1 MKKYMT
7 YGGRSFA
14 AGGAMP
20 MEQLTEFNE
29 GGRHEE
35 NSLGGI
41 PQGMNP
47 DGQMNLVEEGETK
60 FDAENYIYSDT
71 LKVDKELAEAFNL
84 SPKMVGK
91 TFADASKMAGR
102 KKSKREGDAI
112 EEAAN
117 TLDLENL
124 MDAQEAFKQA
134 RIEEKLQEIA
144 ELDPN
149 ALPALMGQGQP
160 QGGPQGDPAMG
171 GEMQEAPMDEQA
183 MMEQQMMAEQQ
194 GGGGQPSPE
203 EMAMM
208 EQQQNQMMGQQ
219 EGMMRSGGK
228 LPKEVLKARVQSHM
242 SPAQANAY
250 IKSYAGGGYMNRSMR
265 LGGPGDKK
273 NEESSRDN
281 YGDSASTRKYSK
293 DPQDD
298 NYKPIDKF
306 GQTNSPRT
314 KDADRYIASNMG
326 VNGPLTRRDTIGLNR
341 ISDMYIE
348 DYDMKPYLYGYG
360 SYDSEGEV
368 IIPKFSNPGR
378 FPMTEDGY
386 TGTEFWEMGYPD
398 QARDDARAKKYV
410 EERKKEEA
418 FNAILKKEGFF
429 AAMDSVKKDS
439 VKNRNGG
446 YTRSYNPG
454 GFMGM
459 NMANAGMMNTGAV
472 GTSAD
477 PKGCPCANG
486 SLSTACCS
494 RDYDKFDEGV
504 YKEKFDGSGDKIAI
518 SNRNAGFRNSSKK
531 LPFRHRQSLKN
542 ADVNYSQ
549 QVSGTDGGTRGSL
562 MEDSNM
568 SQNYANIDM
577 SQYTPEQQELM
588 QGKLWATDPNTWA
601 QVNPGILNKKDQKQM
616 SKVSSALNWT
626 PKAKNTDFIITDF
639 DREKNPNLTD
649 KGIIYNAKRRQAG
662 KPIKNLTFDRDIPGL
677 IKTYLHPHLQGMKYV
692 PQYVRQDGLLEGHN
706 KLIWDED
713 KGVKIKTK
721 EFGGNL
727 MQSGQEVGLNPMQG
741 MNQVMRSGG
750 KMCYGC
756 GGAMHNYGGYMN
768 NMPGKKFEF
777 GAGLEV
783 ASNVLDKASTFMPPV
798 FKEVAKTASNI
809 TGTMADKKQGKPVT
823 TGDYIGD
830 VIGGATAS
838 IPGADKFVDTITD
851 VATSKNKARQEEI
864 LDDARNNPN
873 DPRHKQVVDQ
883 DIAMANSKQLQ
894 NANKFNNVLDSTL
907 GVATQFINPGEATED
922 IMDTIPTEN
931 VDDIPDLNFARYGKK
946 LYGKGGGLWA
956 NIHNKRARIA
966 AGSGEK
972 MRKPGSKG
980 APTAEAL
987 KNSQN
992 AMGGRMYNSGGYMSP
1007 MFAGPEI
1014 NDEEVAGIVDQSTN
1028 DDGTYGGDM
1037 NSAFIDMSMNANP
1050 TDLISPM
1057 YNLGMGLFGKDADT
1071 SYDIEK
1077 YTYKP
1082 FDFTQTK
1089 NALRRQT
1096 AKAINQLGRKG
1107 TGNPSNL
1114 LALSQIGSKLEAD
1127 YLAKAEN
1134 INTKREQ
1141 AAIDKNTKA
1150 KNAYEKEQKELE
1162 LKQQTIKDELIK
1174 AGLQDIKSISDKNA
1188 QTEYM
1193 FKFMQAMAP
1202 DVVKGSYK
1210 NMSKMFMDIFKQ
1222 KNSKKK

>member
-47 DGQMNLVEEGETK
+47 EGQMNLVEEGETK
-60 FDAENYIYSDT
+60 FDAENYIFSDT

-84 SPKMVGK
+84 NPKMVGK

-117 TLDLENL
+117 NRDLENL

-160 QGGPQGDPAMG
+160 QEGAPQGDPAMG

-183 MMEQQMMAEQQ
+183 MMEQQMMAQQ

-208 EQQQNQMMGQQ
+208 EQQQNMAMGQQ
-219 EGMMRSGGK
+219 EGMMR
-228 LPKEVLKARVQSHM
+228 
-242 SPAQANAY
+242 
-250 IKSYAGGGYMNRSMR
+250 
-265 LGGPGDKK
+265 
-273 NEESSRDN
+273 
-281 YGDSASTRKYSK
+281 
-293 DPQDD
+293 
-298 NYKPIDKF
+298 
-306 GQTNSPRT
+306 
-314 KDADRYIASNMG
+314 
-326 VNGPLTRRDTIGLNR
+326 
-341 ISDMYIE
+341 
-348 DYDMKPYLYGYG
+348 
-360 SYDSEGEV
+360 
-368 IIPKFSNPGR
+368 
-378 FPMTEDGY
+378 
-386 TGTEFWEMGYPD
+386 
-398 QARDDARAKKYV
+398 
-410 EERKKEEA
+410 
-418 FNAILKKEGFF
+418 
-429 AAMDSVKKDS
+429 
-439 VKNRNGG
+439 NGG
-446 YTRSYNPG
+446 YATRSYAPG

-459 NMANAGMMNTGAV
+459 NMANAGMMNTGAM
-472 GTSAD
+472 GMSAD

-486 SLSTACCS
+486 SVSTACCS
-494 RDYDKFDEGV
+494 RDYEKFDEGV

-518 SNRNAGFRNSSKK
+518 SDRTAGFRGSNRK

-562 MEDSNM
+562 MKDSNM

-577 SQYTPEQQELM
+577 SQYTPEEQKLM
-588 QGKLWATDPNTWA
+588 QGKLWATNPNTWA
-601 QVNPGILNKKDQKQM
+601 ELNPDILNKKDQKQM

-626 PKAKNTDFIITDF
+626 PKAENTGFIITDF
-639 DREKNPNLTD
+639 DREKNPGLSD
-649 KGIIYNAKRRQAG
+649 KGIEANFRREEAG
-662 KPIKNLTFDRDIPGL
+662 KDPKTLDFDRDLFG
-677 IKTYLHPHLQGMKYV
+677 YLRTRIDPRLEKMEYKPKV
-692 PQYVRQDGLLEGHN
+692 VRQSGPFQGSSRWIL
-706 KLIWDED
+706 DED
-713 KGVKIKTK
+713 RGRPKIKTN

-727 MQSGQEVGLNPMQG
+727 MQP
-741 MNQVMRSGG
+741 MNQMGSGG

-830 VIGGATAS
+830 VISGATAS
-838 IPGADKFVDTITD
+838 IPGAEKLVDTITD

-946 LYGKGGGLWA
+946 LYEGGGYMGPRSYGKGGGLWA
-956 NIHNKRARIA
+956 NIHAKRAR
-966 AGSGEK
+966 GEAPN
-972 MRKPGSKG
+972 KPGEEGYPTSK
-980 APTAEAL
+980 AIKA
-987 KNSQN
+987 SQN
-992 AMGGRMYNSGGYMSP
+992 AMGGRMHSSGGYMSP
-1007 MFAGPEI
+1007 MFAGPEL
-1014 NDEEVAGIVDQSTN
+1014 NDEEVAGIINQTTN

-1050 TDLISPM
+1050 TDLINPM

-1082 FDFTQTK
+1082 FDFTQSK

-1134 INTKREQ
+1134 INTQREQ

-1174 AGLQDIKSISDKNA
+1174 AGLQDIKGISDKNA

-1222 KNSKKK
+1222 QNSKKNKKKT